1 MPKHDKLNRWESND
15 RMALATLRANV
26 PYWIALTD
34 REYQRCS
41 SNERKQ
47 FFLRNA
53 RDRKAFR
60 DFVRSL
66 A

>member
-1 MPKHDKLNRWESND
+1 MATRDKLNRWTAND
-15 RMALATLRANV
+15 RMALATLRADV
-26 PYWIALTD
+26 PYWVTLWD
-34 REYQRCS
+34 KERQRS
-41 SNERKQ
+41 SGSDLKQ

>member
-1 MPKHDKLNRWESND
+1 MARRDKLNRWESND
-15 RMALATLRANV
+15 RMALATQRANV
-26 PYWIALTD
+26 PYWIALYD
-34 REYQRCS
+34 KEYQRLS
-41 SNERKQ
+41 STERRQ

>member
-1 MPKHDKLNRWESND
+1 MAKRDKLNRWTESD
-15 RMALATLRANV
+15 RISLATLRADI
-26 PYWIALTD
+26 PYWVTLLD
-34 REYQRCS
+34 K
-41 SNERKQ
+41 ERQFLSGWEQKQ

-53 RDRKAFR
+53 RSRKKFR